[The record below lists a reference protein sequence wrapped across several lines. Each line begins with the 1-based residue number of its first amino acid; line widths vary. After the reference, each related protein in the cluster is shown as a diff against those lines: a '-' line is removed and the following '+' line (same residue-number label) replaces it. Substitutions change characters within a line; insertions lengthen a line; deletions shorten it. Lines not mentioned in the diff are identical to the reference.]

1 MTEISFSDL
10 KNQVAVVEQKF
21 RDVWQE
27 DPRYIKNQL
36 PDDVEDYF
44 QKLMGRSASIEV
56 LIEPNSESFSEEML
70 SKAKDNV
77 EKLRKQ
83 VEDGFPTPSGEIM
96 KVDFEEDKK

>member
-10 KNQVAVVEQKF
+10 KNRVDTVEQKF

-27 DPRYIKNQL
+27 DPRYEQNQL
-36 PDDVEDYF
+36 PDNVEDYF

-56 LIEPNSESFSEEML
+56 LIESNSTSFSEEML

-96 KVDFEEDKK
+96 KIDFSDTI

>member
-10 KNQVAVVEQKF
+10 KNRVDTVEQKF

-27 DPRYIKNQL
+27 DPRYEQNQL
-36 PDDVEDYF
+36 PDNVEDYF

-56 LIEPNSESFSEEML
+56 LIESNSTSFSEEML
-70 SKAKDNV
+70 SKAKNNV

-83 VEDGFPTPSGEIM
+83 VEDGFPTQIGRASCRER
-96 KVDFEEDKK
+96 V